1 MCGAGPGDEP
11 EDLLLSQAVDLND
24 ISGDGIRLLNSI
36 HPSDGRTRP
45 GFQSGRGWSFLLE

>member
-1 MCGAGPGDEP
+1 MCRAGLGDEP
-11 EDLLLSQAVDLND
+11 EDLLLSPAVDLND

-45 GFQSGRGWSFLLE
+45 GFQSGGGWRFLLE